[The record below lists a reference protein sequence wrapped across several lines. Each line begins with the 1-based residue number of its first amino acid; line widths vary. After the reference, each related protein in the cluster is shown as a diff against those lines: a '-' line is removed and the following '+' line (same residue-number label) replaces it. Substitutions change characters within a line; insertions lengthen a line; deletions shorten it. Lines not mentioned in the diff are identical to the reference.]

1 MLGDTKPPVA
11 AVEVAVSRNIHGT
24 VEGHT
29 LTLDR
34 GRGGAVPDRSH
45 GSPHFEGRRESDG
58 PQMMRSG
65 GVAARGRRSGFWYL
79 ARMPSTIVD
88 VANVAGVSP
97 STVSHVVNGTRF
109 VSEETKERVLKAIEA
124 TSYMPDA
131 LARSIRRDRSES
143 VGLIVSDAAQSIFAE
158 MILGVEE
165 EARARGLVLLLANSG
180 ADPARE
186 LESVRT
192 FRERR
197 VEGLLVAEVAHRP
210 NEIAQ
215 YLKSKGIPLVLLDR
229 VSEPA
234 YDQVGVET
242 REPMR
247 ELIGHVLELG
257 HSRIAL
263 IAGDKSIPTLR
274 DRAHH
279 FEVAMRE
286 AGFGPEAIQVV
297 NSAPT
302 EADAA
307 KAVHRLMSA
316 SDSKRPTAII
326 SASLNLTVG
335 TLTALR
341 QLGLHVPTD
350 VSVVSFDKLPYDDL
364 FEASLTGLVQPAFE
378 IGRQAMK
385 LLARRLQEPSAGP
398 ATVAL
403 TPKLVIGGSSGPA
416 PRLVT

>member
-1 MLGDTKPPVA
+1 
-11 AVEVAVSRNIHGT
+11 
-24 VEGHT
+24 
-29 LTLDR
+29 
-34 GRGGAVPDRSH
+34 
-45 GSPHFEGRRESDG
+45 
-58 PQMMRSG
+58 
-65 GVAARGRRSGFWYL
+65 
-79 ARMPSTIVD
+79 MPSTIVD
-88 VANVAGVSP
+88 VANLAGVSP

-109 VSEETKERVLKAIEA
+109 VSEGTKERVLEAIEA

-186 LESVRT
+186 MESVRT
-192 FRERR
+192 FRKRR

-234 YDQVGVET
+234 YDQVGVGT
-242 REPMR
+242 QEPMR
-247 ELIGHVLELG
+247 SLVGHVLELG
-257 HSRIAL
+257 HTRIAL
-263 IAGDKSIPTLR
+263 IAGDTSIPTLR

-279 FEVAMRE
+279 FQAAMRE
-286 AGFGPEAIQVV
+286 AGFPPEAIGVV
-297 NSAPT
+297 DSVPT
-302 EADAA
+302 QADAA
-307 KAVHRLMSA
+307 NAVAKLMSTA
-316 SDSKRPTAII
+316 GSTRPTALV
-326 SASLNLTVG
+326 SASLNMTVG
-335 TLTALR
+335 TLTAIR
-341 QLGLHVPTD
+341 RLGLRVPAD

-364 FEASLTGLVQPAFE
+364 FETSLTGLVQPAFE

-385 LLARRLQEPSAGP
+385 LLVRRLQDPNADP

-403 TPKLVIGGSSGPA
+403 TPRLVVGGSSAPPA
-416 PRLVT
+416 E